1 MPWSA
6 KEGAMANR
14 PQLYEYKGGRC
25 AHCAFTVR
33 EMVQRY
39 GTVDRMFEFNHVDP
53 AEKHPDYTNV
63 IRRVLSSEQ
72 LDEVDKCVLLC
83 RQCHGI
89 LHAQGLAGRVQ
100 FTVNVAG
107 QTATQTLNG
116 QLILDMKERRAKFL
130 TNERVLVV
138 PYRLQIGDQEPKLYF
153 GTALE
158 KEGVLLTHFRN
169 LPQIRRLR
177 VMAYRSDRV
186 LLDVEHVG
194 GNKMKMMLDVS
205 FPVLTSE
212 LCGDGEDGPMIWLRN
227 GVGLTKDGEVIY
239 NGTVTCEGTIVGV

>member
-1 MPWSA
+1 MRSTSA
-6 KEGAMANR
+6 CCYAVE
-14 PQLYEYKGGRC
+14 
-25 AHCAFTVR
+25 
-33 EMVQRY
+33 
-39 GTVDRMFEFNHVDP
+39 
-53 AEKHPDYTNV
+53 
-63 IRRVLSSEQ
+63 
-72 LDEVDKCVLLC
+72 
-83 RQCHGI
+83 CHGI
-89 LHAQGLAGRVQ
+89 LHAQGLTGQVQ
-100 FTVNVAG
+100 FTVSVAG

-138 PYRLQIGDQEPKLYF
+138 PYRLQIGDQELKLFF
-153 GTALE
+153 GTALVE

-194 GNKMKMMLDVS
+194 GNKLKMKLDVS
-205 FPVLTSE
+205 FPVLTSV
-212 LCGDGEDGPMIWLRN
+212 LCGDGEDHPMIWLRN